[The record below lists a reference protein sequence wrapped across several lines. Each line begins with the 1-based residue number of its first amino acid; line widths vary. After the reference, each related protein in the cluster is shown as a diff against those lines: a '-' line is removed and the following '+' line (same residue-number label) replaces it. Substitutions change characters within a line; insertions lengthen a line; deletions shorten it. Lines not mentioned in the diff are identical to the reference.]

1 LHPKIEEWLSEFDS
15 KKTKDAYRQNIVKF
29 FQATELNVEN
39 LQSMTPEEIRHVLL
53 KWRANLL
60 AKGTPQNSA
69 LQYINSVR
77 SFCVQIEKPIKFR
90 RGALGK
96 CQPDTGSH
104 VFSNGDLKTLFDIG
118 DVTEKAILATACSLG
133 WEISGFLELDRDKVK
148 RQIEHAKANNENF
161 IFFEDIRAKTGEARL
176 AVLNPLAIQWVS
188 KYLETTKSNREK
200 LFDYTPDG
208 INKMLNALAV
218 KSGLKTTGQ
227 IRFHNIRK
235 WLMSRL
241 SRCGFNEF
249 QIKYILGKSINV
261 SDRTYLQTLTSEV
274 EEKYPKVYNDYLNIV
289 PVLNTSKEEL
299 EKLIKLNTEFDAT
312 KAQLADMIVKQQKD
326 KEKLE
331 EQIRDI
337 YQYTNKR
344 LDPLLDVIDELSKT
358 PEGAEALRKLQ
369 ANKIAQREEEYV
381 KARAAEAEMNAKA
394 MEEYEK
400 SKAEGN

>member
-15 KKTKDAYRQNIVKF
+15 KKTKDAYRQNIAKF
-29 FQATELNVEN
+29 FQATELNVEK

-53 KWRANLL
+53 KWRADLL

-77 SFCVQIEKPIKFR
+77 SFCAQIEKPIKFR

-96 CQPDTGSH
+96 GQPDTGSH

-118 DVTEKAILATACSLG
+118 DVTEKAIIATACSLG
-133 WEISGFLELDRDKVK
+133 WEISGFLELDRDKVQ
-148 RQIEHAKANNENF
+148 RQIEHAKANGESYV
-161 IFFEDIRAKTGEARL
+161 FFEDVRAKTGEARL
-176 AVLNPLAIQWVS
+176 AVLNPLAIQWIS
-188 KYLETTKSNREK
+188 KYLETTKSNSEK

-208 INKMLNALAV
+208 INKMLAALAV

-261 SDRTYLQTLTSEV
+261 SDRTYLQTLMS
-274 EEKYPKVYNDYLNIV
+274 
-289 PVLNTSKEEL
+289 
-299 EKLIKLNTEFDAT
+299 
-312 KAQLADMIVKQQKD
+312 
-326 KEKLE
+326 
-331 EQIRDI
+331 
-337 YQYTNKR
+337 
-344 LDPLLDVIDELSKT
+344 
-358 PEGAEALRKLQ
+358 
-369 ANKIAQREEEYV
+369 
-381 KARAAEAEMNAKA
+381 
-394 MEEYEK
+394 
-400 SKAEGN
+400 